1 MVSIQEIISSPLLLA
16 MVIVGLVYI
25 TGFAVVYLLK
35 ARKRALE
42 LGITAEEIKTVIK
55 SSLIFSIVPSLS
67 IVIGLV
73 ALAASLGVVWS
84 WWRLSVIGSLSYET
98 QIAATLASTLGFA
111 NTNDM
116 MANASGE
123 TFGVVMILMSIGML
137 AGFLIQIPFGK
148 KLCMSV
154 DKNKGGSG
162 WSNVLSGCFM
172 LVLLAVYVPILLICD
187 TYQALVMIT
196 GLIVAIALGVIA
208 KKPGLGWVNNFIM
221 ALSMIVGMV
230 SALLWTK
237 IF

>member
-154 DKNKGGSG
+154 DKNKGGNG